1 MKSTNTGKLI
11 LAGLATMS
19 LVALFALPS
28 SAVGAT
34 GASST
39 QGDTIEPINV
49 KADAQVYSG
58 LPGSRTTN
66 LQEGNIKSFTL
77 GGDGASITASITTEA
92 PLVRCPTPTTCASVV
107 QSPYGGVHV
116 MVLFQTEQLNVAGPI
131 GCADIACTGQSGW
144 TPTHPDDRFYWFL
157 YYGATVS
164 EVQEDLA
171 LGTYDPAGR
180 IVGAPLEP
188 GVGQIFRVMGQ
199 HYTVCSDAFVGA
211 GTTADMPNGRSN
223 NVTDPVFSNG
233 GKTVTLSFPYEYKW
247 RNAPAGSFPCGL
259 RHKVIATGST
269 TVKNAVAFSWADH
282 EIGGP
287 DPIGLIIGWTWY
299 LDSVPDLQSGTGYK
313 VGTPSGD
320 PNPSSFAGPKCAF
333 VTRGVGPIPPTQR
346 NPLYDGTPCM
356 TPNPIGPGF
365 SASGLNFAA

>member
-28 SAVGAT
+28 SAVGSVS
-34 GASST
+34 GSST
-39 QGDTIEPINV
+39 QTDTIEPINV

-77 GGDGASITASITTEA
+77 GGDGSSITASITTEA
-92 PLVRCPTPTTCASVV
+92 PLVRCPSPTTCASVV

-116 MVLFQTEQLNVAGPI
+116 MILFQTEQLNVEGPI
-131 GCADIACTGQSGW
+131 GCADIACAGQSGW
-144 TPTHPDDRFYWFL
+144 TPIHPLDRFYWFL

-188 GVGQIFRVMGQ
+188 GVG
-199 HYTVCSDAFVGA
+199 A
-211 GTTADMPNGRSN
+211 
-223 NVTDPVFSNG
+223 
-233 GKTVTLSFPYEYKW
+233 
-247 RNAPAGSFPCGL
+247 
-259 RHKVIATGST
+259 
-269 TVKNAVAFSWADH
+269 
-282 EIGGP
+282 
-287 DPIGLIIGWTWY
+287 
-299 LDSVPDLQSGTGYK
+299 DLQ
-313 VGTPSGD
+313 GD
-320 PNPSSFAGPKCAF
+320 GSALHRLQRHLRQCGNH
-333 VTRGVGPIPPTQR
+333 RGHAERPLEQR
-346 NPLYDGTPCM
+346 DR
-356 TPNPIGPGF
+356 PG
-365 SASGLNFAA
+365 LH